1 MKVIAKKNRELT
13 LINAQNTQ
21 NENNV
26 ETITLVVPEEYEDYN
41 KKIVFVTDDGTVW
54 DIITNNEYKI
64 TNAITKYKQVDF
76 YIWLTKEV
84 DGENKDFR
92 TKTRTLKFFHNKD
105 ASDEITPEEIHGVN
119 TVVNILEEEI
129 EKVENLNIEATKIG
143 STTTVTITKKDG
155 TTESVEINDGANG
168 QDGQDGQDGYTPQK
182 GVDYYTQADKEEIEN
197 AVEED
202 ITPILNNK
210 ADKSEI
216 PDVSNFIT
224 KSVNDLINYYLKD
237 ETYTKQEVNNLI
249 GAIQQF
255 HYEIVQELPS
265 TGANNI
271 LYLVPRTESETSN
284 VYDEYVYANNNW
296 EKIGSTDIDLTDYV
310 KNTDYATNN
319 KGGTIKSDNGF
330 GTYVTG
336 DGKLRASVQSY
347 ENYNSLTD
355 YLLIG
360 KGTLENV
367 ITGKGLVSDTDYA
380 SSSKGGA
387 VKVNTS
393 VGTDINNNGLLYAT
407 NIPYNSYSGASN
419 NLFISKGTLE
429 NVIAG
434 KGLGDYNSLNNKPTI
449 PDELADLNDDSTH
462 RTVTDTEKTAW
473 DSKVDDVQIDGTSI
487 TSNGIANIPIASN
500 SSSQGGLIKYGN
512 GIYGIKNISGG
523 VIGIIKPTDAE
534 IEAQSTGWR
543 VLTPAQLSKAVKEGV
558 TNNSITLT
566 NTEKAN
572 ARNWIGAEGNTW
584 EKLVDKTLQS
594 DNSTALAYTDYAYEG
609 KFKKIRIQIR
619 GTVDINNA
627 NISFYRANSTTAYQV
642 FGNVAK
648 NTDTLYEFELEGKP
662 YLQPTAIRDS
672 SVELK
677 VYNVSSNTWTQ
688 LYQGRAPVAS
698 TMDNI
703 TDLKITSNGNFLTGT
718 RVVVWGLR

>member
-1 MKVIAKKNRELT
+1 MKVIVKKNRELL

-21 NENNV
+21 NENNA
-26 ETITLVVPEEYEDYN
+26 ETIDLTVPEEYEDYN
-41 KKIVFVTDDGTVW
+41 KKIVFITPNEKVW
-54 DIITNNEYKI
+54 DIIQDNTYKI
-64 TNAITKYKQVDF
+64 TNAITQYDEVEF
-76 YIWLTKEV
+76 YIWLTK
-84 DGENKDFR
+84 GEDDFR
-92 TKTRTLKFFHNKD
+92 SKTKSLKFFHNED

-119 TVVNILEEEI
+119 TVVNLLEEEI
-129 EKVENLNIEATKIG
+129 EKVENLDIAAERVEDGVEISITNKEG
-143 STTTVTITKKDG
+143 TTTTTK
-155 TTESVEINDGANG
+155 VNDGANG
-168 QDGQDGQDGYTPQK
+168 QDGQDGEDGYTPQK
-182 GVDYYTQADKEEIEN
+182 GVDYFTEEDVEEIEN
-197 AVEED
+197 AV
-202 ITPILNNK
+202 
-210 ADKSEI
+210 KSEI
-216 PDVSNFIT
+216 PDVSDFIT

-237 ETYTKQEVNNLI
+237 ETYTKAEVNNLI

-296 EKIGSTDIDLTDYV
+296 EKIGSTDIDLSDYV

-319 KGGTIKSDNGF
+319 KGGVVLPSTVYGLNIVAANGRLYPAIKAYN
-330 GTYVTG
+330 
-336 DGKLRASVQSY
+336 
-347 ENYNSLTD
+347 EYNSFSE
-355 YLLIG
+355 YGFIS

-449 PDELADLNDDSTH
+449 PDELADLSDDSTH
-462 RTVTDTEKTAW
+462 RTVTDTEKTTW
-473 DSKVDDVQIDGTSI
+473 DNKVDDVQIDGTSI
-487 TSNGIANIPIASN
+487 KSDGVANIPVASN
-500 SSSQGGLIKYGN
+500 SSSQGGLVKYGN

-543 VLTPAQLSKAVKEGV
+543 VLTPAQLSKAVKEGI

-566 NTEKAN
+566 DQEKAS
-572 ARNWIGAEGNTW
+572 ARDWIGTEGNEW
-584 EKLVDKTLQS
+584 EKLVDKTLQT
-594 DNSTALAYTDYAYEG
+594 DNSTALAYADYAYEG

-619 GTVDINNA
+619 GTMSINNA
-627 NISFYRANSTTAYQV
+627 NLSFYRANSSTAYQV

-648 NTDTLYEFELEGKP
+648 QADTLYEFELEGKP
-662 YLQPTAIRDS
+662 YLQPNAIRDS

-698 TMDNI
+698 AMADI
-703 TDLKITSNGNFLTGT
+703 TDLKVSSNANFLTGT